1 MRTFSLYVMPLIGG
15 GFLFLYPA
23 LMQVAFSF
31 TAILGLVQAML
42 FRKPW
47 IRAKLGIHPLPTKKP
62 KTPYSVS
69 LTRYEAPAPPTST
82 NGISSDGKPGGLIS
96 SLRSKARNLVS
107 RPAAGVIKGVQQYQ
121 GTAAPNKK
129 RHGRTP
135 KELLDA
141 QKYEERH
148 RRQQTA
154 SQQSNRKGAK

>member
-1 MRTFSLYVMPLIGG
+1 MPLIVG
-15 GFLFLYPA
+15 GFLSHIPA

-31 TAILGLVQAML
+31 TAILGMIQGIL

-69 LTRYEAPAPPTST
+69 LTRYEAPTPPTST
-82 NGISSDGKPGGLIS
+82 HRKSLDEKPGGLIS
-96 SLRSKARNLVS
+96 SLRTKTRNLVS
-107 RPAAGVIKGVQQYQ
+107 RPAAGVMKGVQQYQ
-121 GTAAPNKK
+121 GTAASTKK

-154 SQQSNRKGAK
+154 SQQSNRKGVK